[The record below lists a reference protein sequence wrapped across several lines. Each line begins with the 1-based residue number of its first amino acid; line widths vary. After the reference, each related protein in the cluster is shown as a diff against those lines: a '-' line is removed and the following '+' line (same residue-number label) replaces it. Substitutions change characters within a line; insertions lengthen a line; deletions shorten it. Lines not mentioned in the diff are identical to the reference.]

1 MPLATKSWISVILLS
16 CLILWQVT
24 TKLQGVVGCLA
35 DVKYMHECSSNYEA
49 ATNVFLVQ
57 KLPISLKMTDFS
69 DSWQCGKLWQVAAK
83 TPGYCRR
90 FSRC

>member
-35 DVKYMHECSSNYEA
+35 DVKYMHKL
-49 ATNVFLVQ
+49 VMKLLPMFFLVQ
-57 KLPISLKMTDFS
+57 QLPICLEMTDFS
-69 DSWQCGKLWQVAAK
+69 D
-83 TPGYCRR
+83 
-90 FSRC
+90 F